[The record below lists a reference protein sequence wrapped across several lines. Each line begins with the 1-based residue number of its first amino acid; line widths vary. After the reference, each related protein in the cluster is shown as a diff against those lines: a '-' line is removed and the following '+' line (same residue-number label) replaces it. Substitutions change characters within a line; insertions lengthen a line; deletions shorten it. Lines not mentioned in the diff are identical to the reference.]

1 MILFFECEPRC
12 PLLCSIFF
20 ADFCCRST
28 RRHTSSTHGFAIRSL
43 QHRTFDE
50 HCLPRLC
57 IVSGKISGAS
67 SNLTKM
73 NGRPEALISRYD
85 VYFDYSMFLPLLCVS
100 YSDVMKK
107 KIDVDFVNAAVV
119 VIVLELFW
127 MQITDL
133 IQEDR

>member
-1 MILFFECEPRC
+1 MILFFKCEPRC
-12 PLLCSIFF
+12 LLLCSIFF
-20 ADFCCRST
+20 TDFCCRST
-28 RRHTSSTHGFAIRSL
+28 RCHTSSTRGFAIHSL

-50 HCLPRLC
+50 HRLTRLC
-57 IVSGKISGAS
+57 IASGKISGAS

-73 NGRPEALISRYD
+73 NGRPEAE
-85 VYFDYSMFLPLLCVS
+85 
-100 YSDVMKK
+100 
-107 KIDVDFVNAAVV
+107 VV